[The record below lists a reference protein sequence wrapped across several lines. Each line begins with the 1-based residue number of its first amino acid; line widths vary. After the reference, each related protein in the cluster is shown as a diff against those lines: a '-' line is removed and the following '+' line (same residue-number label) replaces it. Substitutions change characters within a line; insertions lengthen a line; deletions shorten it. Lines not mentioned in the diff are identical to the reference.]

1 MDASLGVDAQR
12 TGIMEAVFFYFVQR
26 SASEKREARSE
37 KREARSEFGVI
48 AFVLK
53 SVQGP

>member
-1 MDASLGVDAQR
+1 MHLSRMDASLGVDAQR

-26 SASEKREARSE
+26 SASEKRTWRYSV
-37 KREARSEFGVI
+37 F
-48 AFVLK
+48 FLK